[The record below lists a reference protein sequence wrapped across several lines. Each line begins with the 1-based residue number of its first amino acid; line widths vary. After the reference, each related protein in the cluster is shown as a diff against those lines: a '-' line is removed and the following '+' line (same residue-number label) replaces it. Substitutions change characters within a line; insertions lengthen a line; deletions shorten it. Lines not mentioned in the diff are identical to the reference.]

1 MRCLSFPCCVVST
14 QIKHLI
20 EQSFGLKA
28 YQRAFSVHNYGIFH
42 VTYGKAKLTGLI
54 HPACVHACSVIQSR
68 MILCDP
74 ANCSPPG
81 SSVHGI
87 FQVRILE

>member
-1 MRCLSFPCCVVST
+1 MRSHSFPCCVVST

-20 EQSFGLKA
+20 EHSFGLKT
-28 YQRAFSVHNYGIFH
+28 YQSAFSVHNYGIFH
-42 VTYGKAKLTGLI
+42 FTYGKTEVTGLI
-54 HPACVHACSVIQSR
+54 NPACVHTCSVIQSC

-74 ANCSPPG
+74 TNYSPPG